1 MLFIHS
7 FICQSFYPSSIVSL
21 HSVLSS
27 QLHRVPFHPYSQI
40 HFPESLSHDIDLLW
54 SHLHVFSHSAPYL
67 KEGQSKIK
75 QVHVDKINKEWSEF
89 SDPFA
94 SISINLVLQQSM
106 LISNSVI
113 SKKKTTNKEYI
124 RFGIKAEKSVYH
136 QNRKCPHL
144 DHESNYKGT
153 LSSGIHSKIEL
164 LLQIQRN
171 RDS

>member
-54 SHLHVFSHSAPYL
+54 SHIHVFSHSAPYL

-94 SISINLVLQQSM
+94 SISIWSCNKVCSFQIQLFL
-106 LISNSVI
+106 
-113 SKKKTTNKEYI
+113 TTNKEYI

>member
-1 MLFIHS
+1 M
-7 FICQSFYPSSIVSL
+7 
-21 HSVLSS
+21 
-27 QLHRVPFHPYSQI
+27 
-40 HFPESLSHDIDLLW
+40 
-54 SHLHVFSHSAPYL
+54 
-67 KEGQSKIK
+67 KIK
-75 QVHVDKINKEWSEF
+75 LTKNGLNFQILLQVLVFGLATKYAHFKF
-89 SDPFA
+89 SY
-94 SISINLVLQQSM
+94 
-106 LISNSVI
+106 
-113 SKKKTTNKEYI
+113 KKTTNKEYM

>member
-94 SISINLVLQQSM
+94 SISIWSC
-106 LISNSVI
+106 
-113 SKKKTTNKEYI
+113 NKVCS
-124 RFGIKAEKSVYH
+124 F
-136 QNRKCPHL
+136 
-144 DHESNYKGT
+144 
-153 LSSGIHSKIEL
+153 
-164 LLQIQRN
+164 QIQLFLKRKLQTKN
-171 RDS
+171 ILDLKSRRKNQFTIRTGNAHILIMKAIKRVL